1 VRRFYEGKDTFV
13 ERREFIIDGLR
24 CSAVAGMAVLF
35 PGCARKLA
43 IDINTPANASL
54 GSVGGA
60 VFVADPDDSTRAII
74 VCRTGTDA
82 VSAFSSK
89 CTHAGGQV
97 ALPGKDG
104 ICVCQAHGSRFDM
117 TGKVLAKP
125 ATQNLKKF
133 VAAVSGSRVSITL

>member
-1 VRRFYEGKDTFV
+1 M
-13 ERREFIIDGLR
+13 ERREFIINGLR
-24 CSAVAGMAVLF
+24 YSAFAGVAVLL

-43 IDINTPANASL
+43 VDITTPANASL
-54 GSVGGA
+54 ASVGGA
-60 VFVADPDDSTRAII
+60 VFVADPDDATRAII
-74 VCRTGTDA
+74 VCRTGMDT

-104 ICVCQAHGSRFDM
+104 VCICQAHGSRFDM

-125 ATQNLKKF
+125 AKQDLKKF
-133 VAAVSGSRVSITL
+133 VATLSGSNIRITL